1 MKRRTLD
8 SPSEAP
14 VKFYKSQEERSLSLK
29 KNSGLAIREVFAKI
43 FKKHSSPSSSGHQL
57 DFYKCATCIQHFAKV
72 TDLIYDFYVFVLSY
86 SEQIFECIL
95 EQYDI

>member
-1 MKRRTLD
+1 MKRRTLA
-8 SPSEAP
+8 SPPEVP
-14 VKFYKSQEERSLSLK
+14 VKFYKSQEEMSLSLK

-57 DFYKCATCIQHFAKV
+57 GFYKCATCIGHFTKV
-72 TDLIYDFYVFVLSY
+72 TDLIYDAYVSVLSY
-86 SEQIFECIL
+86 SGQIFECIL

>member
-1 MKRRTLD
+1 MKRRTLA

-14 VKFYKSQEERSLSLK
+14 VNGKVPEKKVLSVSKRTQASPSEVSAKF
-29 KNSGLAIREVFAKI
+29 

-57 DFYKCATCIQHFAKV
+57 GFYKCATCIGHFTKV

-86 SEQIFECIL
+86 SGQIFECIL